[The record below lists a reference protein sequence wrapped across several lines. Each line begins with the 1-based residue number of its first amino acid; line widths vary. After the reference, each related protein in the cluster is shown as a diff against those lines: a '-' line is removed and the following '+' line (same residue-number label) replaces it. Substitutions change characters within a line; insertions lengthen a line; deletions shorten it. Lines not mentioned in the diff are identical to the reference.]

1 MALTN
6 RRGKKSFRRR
16 QGIWRRWNLFLSD
29 DVIRAGKER
38 RRREAEEMD
47 PVLLKAVEAIEEL
60 NFHNRKKARE
70 KILEGVKDMPGR
82 VRDESIRNNLH
93 VLR

>member
-1 MALTN
+1 
-6 RRGKKSFRRR
+6 
-16 QGIWRRWNLFLSD
+16 
-29 DVIRAGKER
+29 
-38 RRREAEEMD
+38 MD

-70 KILEGVKDMPGR
+70 KILEGVKDMSGR
-82 VRDESIRNNLH
+82 ERDESIRNNLH